1 MVLKWCQIIPLVPR
15 RFKLFLMTCFFFF
28 SSEGEEIGEGENKSD
43 NLNRRKHILKKL
55 CKKLKDDEFKDK
67 M

>member
-15 RFKLFLMTCFFFF
+15 RFQLLLITCVFFFF

-43 NLNRRKHILKKL
+43 NLNRRKNIKKNL
-55 CKKLKDDEFKDK
+55 RKLKDDEFKDK

>member
-1 MVLKWCQIIPLVPR
+1 MVSDHPIGAKAFSASSNYLR
-15 RFKLFLMTCFFFF
+15 FFFF

-43 NLNRRKHILKKL
+43 NLNRRKNIKKNL
-55 CKKLKDDEFKDK
+55 RKLKDDEFKDK

>member
-1 MVLKWCQIIPLVPR
+1 MVSDHPIGAKAFSAFSNDLL
-15 RFKLFLMTCFFFF
+15 FFF

>member
-1 MVLKWCQIIPLVPR
+1 MVSDHPIGAKAFSAFSNYLL
-15 RFKLFLMTCFFFF
+15 FFFF
-28 SSEGEEIGEGENKSD
+28 SSEGEEIGEGENRSD
-43 NLNRRKHILKKL
+43 NLNRRKQILKNL

>member
-1 MVLKWCQIIPLVPR
+1 MVSDHPIGAKAFSAFSNYLL
-15 RFKLFLMTCFFFF
+15 FFF

-43 NLNRRKHILKKL
+43 NLNRRKHILKNL

>member
-1 MVLKWCQIIPLVPR
+1 
-15 RFKLFLMTCFFFF
+15 MTCFFFF